1 MALWACLTSSGMCRA
16 TLSLKMS
23 CSWYI
28 SLSLV
33 PLTEYFPNPKREMSN
48 NWVSIIWAQ
57 VSPQCPSLHSHWA
70 QTTTSPPLCGE
81 ATNSASS
88 DHLSTIKRQCWSSQ
102 VRQGNS
108 LRRRRMDGSS
118 LPPHTNPALY
128 FATAQWKELPCLS
141 LGQEMEAK
149 PDENLTLIGQS
160 QLLWVPTYCVY
171 FALLLYR
178 CKTY

>member
-1 MALWACLTSSGMCRA
+1 MALWACLTSSRMCRA

-88 DHLSTIKRQCWSSQ
+88 DLSTMRRQCWSSQ

-149 PDENLTLIGQS
+149 PDASLTLIGQS
-160 QLLWVPTYCVY
+160 QLLWVPTCCVY